1 VHGKAAH
8 VTVLKLPAVEHVAT
22 PPGPYPA
29 RHATVTDCAVV
40 PVMEFAP
47 LWLAELA
54 T

>member
-29 RHATVTDCAVV
+29 RHATVTDCVVV

-47 LWLAELA
+47 L
-54 T
+54 